1 MHNQEPTEGKVT
13 VPLRATRQL
22 PVLSEVEELH
32 EEKPG
37 PGMTRTLSFLQPK
50 EKITAVLHTNQIVV
64 NEFPVHPLAR
74 HMPWMRILLVSMC
87 VGVIFIGVLSW
98 SAISQRSGG
107 PQLIG
112 YFGGKSYSIQVG
124 GQLVNTWQTPQA
136 VPPKVPIPIKTGPYS
151 VLGRPTVTAAFIN
164 EVLASYHSPAA
175 GKGQALYDLG
185 IKYGID
191 PVFALAFF
199 MHESTFGT
207 RGEAAITMSLG
218 NLRCINSRPCV
229 NTQGTP
235 CQAGQSCYAQFS
247 SWEDG
252 FEIWYQLIRNLYVT
266 DWGATTVDLIIP
278 HYAPAADHNNE
289 TAYIN
294 SLKLS
299 ISTWRAGV
307 VRVG

>member
-1 MHNQEPTEGKVT
+1 MHNQEPAEGKTT

-37 PGMTRTLSFLQPK
+37 PGITRTLPFLQPK
-50 EKITAVLHTNQIVV
+50 EKITAVLHTNQVVV
-64 NEFPVHPLAR
+64 NEFPEHPLAR

-124 GQLVNTWQTPQA
+124 GNQLVNTWQTPQA
-136 VPPKVPIPIKTGPYS
+136 VPSKVPIPVKTGPYS

-185 IKYGID
+185 VKYGID

-207 RGEAAITMSLG
+207 RGEATITMSLG
-218 NLRCINSRPCV
+218 NLRCINSRPCID
-229 NTQGTP
+229 QDRG
-235 CQAGQSCYAQFS
+235 GYAQMK

-266 DWGATTVDLIIP
+266 EWGATTVDLIIP
-278 HYAPAADHNNE
+278 HYAPTADHNDEN
-289 TAYIN
+289 AYIN
-294 SLKLS
+294 SLKLE

-307 VRVG
+307 VRV